1 MDILVSDNWLRDF
14 LKTSATPRNIA
25 RYLSLSGPSVDRIE
39 KRDGDFIYQTEITTN
54 RVDSASIYGV
64 AREAAAILPR
74 FNIKAKLV
82 PPKIKST
89 GNFVGNVK
97 YLDVKVDHKLCPR
110 FAAILIKNV
119 KIKPSP
125 DHIKKRLI
133 AVGERP
139 INNIVDIS
147 NYIMHELGQPTH
159 TFDYDKITDAKMVL
173 RASRKSEKIVTLD
186 NKTHTLP
193 GGDIVI
199 EDGSKRLIDLAG
211 IMGGL
216 NSAIDSNT
224 KNVLFFVQT
233 YNPVNVR
240 KTYMRLAHRTE
251 AAAIFEKDLDPELV
265 SLGIKRGIDLFVE
278 LTGGKPESQILD
290 IYPKPYKTKK
300 VITSLPFIEER
311 LGVSLS
317 KKDISKFLN
326 SLGFKTSWK
335 GQKLETLVPSYRSND
350 IEIAEDIIEEI
361 ARIYGYHKLPS
372 ELMTGSI
379 PDPLPDALFTFEQK
393 IKNLLSGWGG
403 AEVYTLSM
411 VSKDQAGNGALKLK
425 NPLGEESSYMRTSL
439 KPSLIRVVEDN
450 SGEKN
455 PFHIFEIAN
464 VYLPRKNKLPDE
476 RMILAGIFANT
487 KYREAKGIIESLL
500 EKLSTDV
507 NYIAEDNK
515 GFLASK
521 RISIK
526 SRNKK
531 IGEFGILE
539 ENYIYYEFDT
549 ELLREESLSVSSY
562 RPLPKYPAQ
571 IEDLTLIL
579 PSKTKV
585 GDIITFINKAD
596 ERVVRIE
603 LTDIFK
609 NAYTFRV
616 WYQHSEKTLNN
627 EEVEEIRTKILDGLK
642 EKFGVV
648 SKD

>member
-216 NSAIDSNT
+216 NSAIDSDT

>member
-14 LKTSATPRNIA
+14 LKTPATPRNIA

-39 KRDGDFIYQTEITTN
+39 KRDGDFIYQTEVTTN
-54 RVDSASIYGV
+54 RIDSASIYGV

-82 PPKIKST
+82 PPKIKSIR
-89 GNFVGNVK
+89 NFVGNVK

-110 FAAILIKNV
+110 FAAVLIKNV

-125 DHIKKRLI
+125 DHIKNRLI

-173 RASRKSEKIVTLD
+173 RASRKGEEVVTLD

-216 NSAIDSNT
+216 NSAIDSDT

-233 YNPVNVR
+233 YNPINIR

-300 VITSLPFIEER
+300 VIASLPFIEER
-311 LGVSLS
+311 LGVSLT

-326 SLGFKTSWK
+326 SLGFETSWK
-335 GQKLETLVPSYRSND
+335 NQKLETLVPSYRSND
-350 IEIAEDIIEEI
+350 IDIAEDIVEEI
-361 ARIYGYHKLPS
+361 ARIYGYYKLPS

-379 PDPLPDALFTFEQK
+379 PDPLPDAPFTFEQK

-403 AEVYTLSM
+403 IEVYTLSM
-411 VSKDQAGNGALKLK
+411 VSKDQAGNGALKLR

-439 KPSLIRVVEDN
+439 RPSLTQVVKDN
-450 SGEKN
+450 SGEEK

-464 VYLPRKNKLPDE
+464 IYLPRKNKLPDE

-487 KYREAKGIIESLL
+487 KYREAKGIIESLF
-500 EKLSTDV
+500 EKLNIDV
-507 NYIAEDNK
+507 NYIAEDDK

-521 RISIK
+521 RISIRSK
-526 SRNKK
+526 NKK
-531 IGEFGILE
+531 VGEFGILE

-562 RPLPKYPAQ
+562 TPLPKYPAQ
-571 IEDLTLIL
+571 IEDLTLVL

-585 GDIITFINKAD
+585 GNIITFINKAD
-596 ERVVRIE
+596 ERVVRTE

-616 WYQHSEKTLNN
+616 WYQHPEKTLNN
-627 EEVEEIRTKILDGLK
+627 EEVEEIRIKILDGLK
-642 EKFGVV
+642 EKFGAT

>member
-159 TFDYDKITDAKMVL
+159 TFDYDKITDAKMIL
-173 RASRKSEKIVTLD
+173 RASRKGEEVVTLD

-265 SLGIKRGIDLFVE
+265 SLGIKRGIDLFIE

-290 IYPKPYKTKK
+290 IYPKPYKAKK
-300 VITSLPFIEER
+300 VVTSLPFIEER

-326 SLGFKTSWK
+326 SLGFETSWK
-335 GQKLETLVPSYRSND
+335 GQKLETSVPSYRSND

-372 ELMTGSI
+372 KLMTGSI
-379 PDPLPDALFTFEQK
+379 PDPLPNAPFTFEQK

-403 AEVYTLSM
+403 TEVYTLSM

-439 KPSLIRVVEDN
+439 KPSLIQVVEDN

-500 EKLSTDV
+500 EKLNTDV
-507 NYIAEDNK
+507 NYIAEDDK

-526 SRNKK
+526 SKNKK

-549 ELLREESLSVSSY
+549 ELLGEESLSVSPY
-562 RPLPKYPAQ
+562 TPLPKYPAQ
-571 IEDLTLIL
+571 IEDLTLVL

-585 GDIITFINKAD
+585 GDIVTFMNNAD
-596 ERVVRIE
+596 ERVARIE

-616 WYQHSEKTLNN
+616 WYQHPEKTLNN
-627 EEVEEIRTKILDGLK
+627 EEVEEIRIKILDGLK
-642 EKFGVV
+642 EKFGAT